1 MCSKNMMIWKKKL
14 KILII
19 NKYVWYNKRNIN
31 MKKEFTESNYKRL
44 QKALVYIKNNLIYS
58 DGGMYLTVDSLIEIN
73 NIITG
78 SNNISS
84 RKVNLKPNGLDK
96 IIWIKN

>member
-19 NKYVWYNKRNIN
+19 NKYVWHNKRNIN

-44 QKALVYIKNNLIYS
+44 QKALVYVKNNLIYS

-84 RKVNLKPNGLDK
+84 RKVNLKPSGLDK

>member
-31 MKKEFTESNYKRL
+31 MKKKFTESNYKRL